1 MEKLQQRQPMVTKVS
16 ENWGVFLIGSQGGGP
31 LQAIKANPDHHAVKT
46 VAINLFTDEQG
57 VTAPTASN
65 LRQLERPKMRAHMQG
80 SIMESILNGHDN
92 KKAPRSQAL
101 S

>member
-1 MEKLQQRQPMVTKVS
+1 MVTKVS

-31 LQAIKANPDHHAVKT
+31 MQAIKAYPEHHGVKT
-46 VAINLFTDEQG
+46 VGIDLFSDEQG

-80 SIMESILNGHDN
+80 SIMESILNGHES
-92 KKAPRSQAL
+92 KRPPRSQAL